1 VEAYASAPAGYE
13 KNSLAKCCFESLDC
27 PCARVALDERDD
39 DLVDFLSY
47 FQIAIQSIS
56 PGFGDDPLA
65 IPMASPL
72 DHSQHRRYQML
83 TEGFPPKASS
93 VPVH

>member
-1 VEAYASAPAGYE
+1 VEAYPSAPVGYE
-13 KNSLAKCCFESLDC
+13 KNTLTKCCPESLDS
-27 PCARVALDERDD
+27 PCARVSLDERDD

-83 TEGFPPKASS
+83 AQVFPSTASS